1 MKFVSFAL
9 AALCT
14 VLVLTSPTASAAFI
28 TYTGTTAACFG
39 TGCTPTTAVTQDGT
53 DGLFFTP
60 DVTPG
65 FKCTTDATGFCGIGD
80 AAPANGS
87 PAGTLPTGDNFG
99 YFTLL
104 DTTGA
109 YAGDPFTLRIT
120 FTSPT
125 VTSGNPA
132 TFSATLNGSV
142 TAGSTIGGVRV
153 NFTNPTATFTG
164 VCSSGPCTV
173 PGPASP
179 LGTPYT
185 FTLTL
190 PNSVNITPPA
200 NNNTSSSN
208 VAITGSIQD
217 QAQTPEPGTSLL
229 LGSTLVL
236 GALMMRRFRRA

>member
-28 TYTGTTAACFG
+28 TYTGTTMACFG
-39 TGCTPTTAVTQDGT
+39 TGCTPTTGVVQDGA
-53 DGLFFTP
+53 DGLFFTSNT
-60 DVTPG
+60 TPG
-65 FKCTTDATGFCGIGD
+65 FKCTTDATGFCAIGD
-80 AAPANGS
+80 ASPANGQA
-87 PAGTLPTGDNFG
+87 AGLPTGDNFG

-104 DTTGA
+104 DANSTFV
-109 YAGDPFTLRIT
+109 GDSFKLVVT
-120 FTSPT
+120 FTAPN

-142 TAGSTIGGVRV
+142 TAGSPVGGVHV
-153 NFTNPTATFTG
+153 TFTNPTATFTAI
-164 VCSSGPCTV
+164 CSSGPCTV

-179 LGTPYT
+179 LGTPYS

-190 PNSVNITPPA
+190 PNGVNITPPA
-200 NNNTSSSN
+200 SAGTTTSNLS
-208 VAITGSIQD
+208 ITGSIQD
-217 QAQTPEPGTSLL
+217 QAAVPEPGTSML

-236 GALMMRRFRRA
+236 GALMLRRFRRC